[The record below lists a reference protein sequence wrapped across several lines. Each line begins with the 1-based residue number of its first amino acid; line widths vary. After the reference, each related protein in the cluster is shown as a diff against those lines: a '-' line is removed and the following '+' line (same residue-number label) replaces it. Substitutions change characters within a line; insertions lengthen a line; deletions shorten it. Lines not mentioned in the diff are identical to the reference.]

1 MAHHKSAKKRIRQSA
16 KRRLRNRYKKTTMRT
31 YVKRLRAT
39 TDKAEAQEMLPK
51 VISLVDRVAKVN
63 IIHKK
68 NASNLKSK
76 LTRYVNSLEG

>member
-1 MAHHKSAKKRIRQSA
+1 A

-31 YVKRLRAT
+31 YIKRLRET
-39 TDKAEAQEMLPK
+39 TDKSEAQEMLPK
-51 VISLVDRVAKVN
+51 VVSIIDKVAKSN

-76 LTRYVNSLEG
+76 LTKHVNALEA

>member
-1 MAHHKSAKKRIRQSA
+1 
-16 KRRLRNRYKKTTMRT
+16 MRT

-39 TDKAEAQEMLPK
+39 SDKAEAQEMLPK
-51 VISLVDRVAKVN
+51 VVSIIDKVAKSN

-76 LTRYVNSLEG
+76 LTKYVNALEA